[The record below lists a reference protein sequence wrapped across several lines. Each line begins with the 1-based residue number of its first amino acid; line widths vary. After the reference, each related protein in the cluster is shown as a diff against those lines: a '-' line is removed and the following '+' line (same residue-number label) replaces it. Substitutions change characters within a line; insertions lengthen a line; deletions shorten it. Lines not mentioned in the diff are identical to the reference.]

1 MSAVD
6 AKTFDFDL
14 TDGALFA
21 SGDHLPALARLR
33 REQPVYEQSTPD
45 GGRFWSVTRYDDLV
59 RVARDHEHFSA
70 ADGPTLEPLD
80 AGIFAMA
87 AQTDA
92 ITFIS
97 DPPEH
102 TAQRTLVNRPF
113 TPRAVAKH
121 EAWIRGLVRERLDA
135 VGEAEEIDL
144 VERLG
149 DVPTRVIAELM
160 GAPREA
166 HDQILAWVMTIGSQ
180 GAGVATPE
188 AQLQAAGAM
197 FGYAGELVEAKR
209 RQPGDDIV
217 SDLIR
222 AEQGGASLS
231 GVAMGI
237 FFLGLVQAGSET
249 TRSATSNGMALL
261 LEHPDELARLRA
273 RPELLPSAIEE
284 IVRMSSPV
292 TMFRR
297 TVRRATRLS
306 GRQLREGDRVAMWFV
321 SANRDEVYF
330 PDPDRFD
337 VARDPN
343 PHLGFGAPGAHY
355 CLGANLARLEL
366 DAIFSE
372 ILAAF
377 PSIELAAPPVRIPSI
392 MTNAIS
398 QLRMRVRRAR
408 VPA

>member
-1 MSAVD
+1 MSA
-6 AKTFDFDL
+6 AASKRFDFDL
-14 TDGALFA
+14 SDPALFA
-21 SGDHLPALARLR
+21 AGGHLAALARLR

-45 GGRFWSVTRYDDLV
+45 GGRFWSVTRYDDLM

-113 TPRAVAKH
+113 TRRAVAKH
-121 EAWIRGLVRERLDA
+121 EAWIRGLVRERLDV
-135 VGEAEEIDL
+135 VGDAEEIDL
-144 VERLG
+144 VERVG

-166 HDQILAWVMTIGSQ
+166 HDRILEWVMTIGSQ
-180 GAGVATPE
+180 GAGVVTPE
-188 AQLQAAGAM
+188 AQMQAAAAI

-217 SDLIR
+217 SDLVR
-222 AEQGGASLS
+222 AEQRGAPLN
-231 GVAMGI
+231 GVSIGI
-237 FFLGLVQAGSET
+237 LFLGLVAAGSET
-249 TRSATSNGMALL
+249 TRSATSNGIALL
-261 LEHPDELARLRA
+261 LEHPEELARLRA
-273 RPELLPSAIEE
+273 RPELLSTAIEE

-297 TVRRATRLS
+297 TARRATEL
-306 GRQLREGDRVAMWFV
+306 GGQQLREGDRVAMWFV
-321 SANRDEVYF
+321 SANRDEAYF
-330 PDPDRFD
+330 AEPDRFD

-366 DAIFSE
+366 EATFSE

-377 PSIELAAPPVRIPSI
+377 ASIELAAPPERLPSI
-392 MTNAIS
+392 MTNAITR
-398 QLRMRVRRAR
+398 LRLRVRRAR
-408 VPA
+408 VIA

>member
-1 MSAVD
+1 VSGSAR
-6 AKTFDFDL
+6 FDFDL
-14 TDGALFA
+14 CDPTLFA
-21 SGDHLPALARLR
+21 SGRHLAAFARLR
-33 REQPVYEQSTPD
+33 REAPVYEQQTPD

-59 RVARDHEHFSA
+59 SVARDHEHYSA

-113 TPRAVAKH
+113 TRRAVAKH
-121 EAWIRGLVRERLDA
+121 EAWIRALVRERLDA
-135 VGEAEEIDL
+135 VGDAEQIDL
-144 VERLG
+144 VERVG
-149 DVPTRVIAELM
+149 DVPTRVIAELI

-166 HDQILAWVMTIGSQ
+166 HEQILEWVMTIGSQ
-180 GAGVATPE
+180 GMVTPE
-188 AQLQAAGAM
+188 AQMQAAGAM
-197 FGYAGELVEAKR
+197 FGYAGELVAAKR

-222 AEQGGASLS
+222 AEQAGAPLD
-231 GVAMGI
+231 GIAMGI
-237 FFLGLVQAGSET
+237 LFLGLVQAGSET
-249 TRSATSNGMALL
+249 TRSATSNGIALL
-261 LEHPDELARLRA
+261 AQHPEQLARLRA
-273 RPELLPSAIEE
+273 GPELLPSAIEE
-284 IVRMSSPV
+284 IVRVSSPV

-297 TVRRATRLS
+297 TARRATEL
-306 GRQLREGDRVAMWFV
+306 GGAQIREGDRVAMWFV
-321 SANRDEVYF
+321 SANRDEAYF
-330 PDPDRFD
+330 AEPDRFD
-337 VARDPN
+337 IARDPN

-366 DAIFSE
+366 EAIFSE

-377 PSIELAAPPVRIPSI
+377 AEIELAAPPERLPSL
-392 MTNAIS
+392 MSNAIVR
-398 QLRMRVRRAR
+398 LPLRVRRSR
-408 VPA
+408 SR

>member
-1 MSAVD
+1 MSGGAR
-6 AKTFDFDL
+6 FDFDL
-14 TDGALFA
+14 CDPMLFA
-21 SGDHLPALARLR
+21 SGRHLAAFARLR
-33 REQPVYEQSTPD
+33 REAPVYEQQTPD

-59 RVARDHEHFSA
+59 RVARDHEHYSA

-80 AGIFAMA
+80 SGIFAMA

-102 TAQRTLVNRPF
+102 TAQRTLVNRPV
-113 TPRAVAKH
+113 TRRAVAKH
-121 EAWIRGLVRERLDA
+121 EAWIRALVRERLDG
-135 VGEAEEIDL
+135 VGYAEQIDL
-144 VERLG
+144 VERVG
-149 DVPTRVIAELM
+149 DVPTRVIAELV

-166 HDQILAWVMTIGSQ
+166 HGQILEWVMTIGSQ
-180 GAGVATPE
+180 GAGVVTPE
-188 AQLQAAGAM
+188 AQMQAAAAM

-222 AEQGGASLS
+222 AEQAGAPLS
-231 GVAMGI
+231 GIAIGI
-237 FFLGLVQAGSET
+237 LFLGLVQAGSET

-261 LEHPDELARLRA
+261 AEHPEQLARLRA
-273 RPELLPSAIEE
+273 EPELLSTAIEE
-284 IVRMSSPV
+284 IVRWSSPV

-297 TVRRATRLS
+297 TARRAT
-306 GRQLREGDRVAMWFV
+306 QLGGAQIREGDRVAMWFV
-321 SANRDEVYF
+321 SANRDEAYF
-330 PDPDRFD
+330 AEPDRFD
-337 VARDPN
+337 IARDPN

-366 DAIFSE
+366 EAIFSE

-377 PSIELAAPPVRIPSI
+377 AEIELAGPPERLPSL
-392 MTNAIS
+392 MSNAI
-398 QLRMRVRRAR
+398 LRLPLRVRRSR
-408 VPA
+408 SR